1 MGEKMIHE
9 ILSIEGM
16 TCINCQNRIEGR
28 LKNTKG
34 ISFARVSFQESK
46 AEITFDKS
54 LISHEKIVLIIREL
68 GYDAKDENQKAS
80 VKWIKNAGII
90 ALIVVLYILLQEFG
104 ILNMLVPSELAD
116 SKMGYGALFVVGL
129 LTSVHCIAMCGGINL
144 SQSIPFSDSE
154 KSKSKLMT
162 APLLYNAGRVISYTT
177 AGFLLGGLGMILSG
191 GSGEGVPLVVQGLL
205 KIAAGVFMVIMGAN
219 MLGLSAW
226 LRKFHLALPKKA
238 VQKISKISLKQK
250 RPFVIGLLNVFMP
263 CGPMQSM
270 QIVALGSGN
279 PLAGA
284 LSMLMF
290 SLGTLPLMLG
300 LGSFIAAIGKK
311 YARAVVGAGSVLLV
325 VLGLAMFT
333 QGTNLSG
340 INLNPFSSFLKKNA
354 VSSQIEQTD
363 AMLDKAVISKDGSV
377 QYVESELDFGNYP
390 EITVYEGIPV
400 KWTIRVS
407 EKVINGC
414 NYKMILNDY
423 GIIHEFTPGENV
435 IEFTPQKAGS
445 GFYTCWM
452 GMIYGKINV
461 LSSKNLME
469 EKNEEK

>member
-1 MGEKMIHE
+1 MGKEMIHE

-68 GYDAKDENQKAS
+68 GYDAKDENQKTA

-90 ALIVVLYILLQEFG
+90 ALIVLLYILLQQFG

-144 SQSIPFSDSE
+144 SQSIPSSEPE

-191 GSGEGVPLVVQGLL
+191 VSGEGIPLVVQGLL
-205 KIAAGVFMVIMGAN
+205 KIAAGFFMVIMGAN

-250 RPFVIGLLNVFMP
+250 RPFIIGLLNVFMP

-284 LSMLMF
+284 LSMFMF

-300 LGSFIAAIGKK
+300 LGSFVAALGKK
-311 YARAVVGAGSVLLV
+311 YTRAVMSTGSVLLV

-333 QGTNLSG
+333 QGSNLAG
-340 INLNPFSSFLKKNA
+340 INLNPLSSFPKKNA
-354 VSSQIEQTD
+354 VPAKLNKQTPC
-363 AMLDKAVISKDGSV
+363 LTK
-377 QYVESELDFGNYP
+377 P
-390 EITVYEGIPV
+390 
-400 KWTIRVS
+400 
-407 EKVINGC
+407 
-414 NYKMILNDY
+414 
-423 GIIHEFTPGENV
+423 
-435 IEFTPQKAGS
+435 
-445 GFYTCWM
+445 
-452 GMIYGKINV
+452 
-461 LSSKNLME
+461 
-469 EKNEEK
+469 